1 MDHKGIILILLFLI
15 TASPA
20 CKNEEP
26 SEIFGTVSIYPDD
39 APLANAKIELS
50 AQKIDQG
57 SYNPNYQLIDET
69 FTNQTGGF
77 EFSFDPMMASYYRLD
92 VYHDN
97 CRKHRTEFPAQDFS
111 TSKQISIQV
120 VKQAQLNVH
129 IRNQIGPSESDE
141 FKIRIKNIPDI
152 CQDCSSPDYSYFYGP
167 GIDTTIIFEVA
178 GNDEVLIEYVTNK
191 NDGEF
196 NTQTK
201 FCNPGIDN
209 NLKIDY

>member
-1 MDHKGIILILLFLI
+1 MILLFLI
-15 TASPA
+15 SALPA
-20 CKNEEP
+20 CKNEEQ

-39 APLANAKIELS
+39 APLANARIELS

-57 SYNPNYQLIDET
+57 SFNPNYQLIDKNH
-69 FTNQTGGF
+69 TNHTGGF
-77 EFSFDPMMASYYRLD
+77 EFSFDPIRASYYRLD

-97 CRKHRTEFPAQDFS
+97 YRKHRTEFSAQDFT

-129 IRNQIGPSESDE
+129 IKNQIAPSEDDE
-141 FKIRIKNIPDI
+141 FKIRIKDIPDE
-152 CQDCSSPDYSYFYGP
+152 CQDCSSSDYSYFYGHN
-167 GIDTTIIFEVA
+167 IDTTVIYEVA
-178 GNDEVLIEYVTNK
+178 GNDEVLIEYATNK

-201 FCNPGIDN
+201 YCDPGNDN
-209 NLKIDY
+209 TLEIDY